1 MPARVA
7 TLSRKRLAPKRINR
21 LAGRGSRLQQHSAV
35 SAHLLSGGLIFGFEE
50 QSPDCADLFRIEWP
64 LEGRR

>member
-7 TLSRKRLAPKRINR
+7 RLSRRRLAPKRINR
-21 LAGRGSRLQQHSAV
+21 LAGRGSRLQQHSAE